1 MFLSQRRKYL
11 GDMMQV
17 FANGVVIITLQ
28 YLSGLN
34 QHIAHLKLAHYS
46 MSIISQYRR
55 GKPTITYMIF
65 THVMLAFVYEYLYIY
80 ILYLHYNLTK
90 KKSKND
96 TIKVNLWVAQYLFS
110 FLSGTVP

>member
-1 MFLSQRRKYL
+1 
-11 GDMMQV
+11 MMQV

-90 KKSKND
+90 KKK
-96 TIKVNLWVAQYLFS
+96 
-110 FLSGTVP
+110 